1 MCILKLYIRVQLV
14 GVTKLNIS
22 TLILNN
28 TFNNLYDES
37 PYTCL
42 DLVQPSPKINLF
54 LLIYDPF
61 PTERFSG
68 ETEITERLR
77 PPTHLQPTIFL
88 LPCSLLALH
97 FCPSPMD
104 CIWRVCLWPT
114 LKITILSQCTAFS
127 QTHCSLKSLHMAFTH
142 SHTVSN
148 VLKERPGSA
157 QRVRQGKE
165 WKDRN

>member
-1 MCILKLYIRVQLV
+1 MCILKLYIRGQLE

-22 TLILNN
+22 QLILNN

-37 PYTCL
+37 PYICL
-42 DLVQPSPKINLF
+42 DLVQPSPKRNLF

-61 PTERFSG
+61 PQSASPG
-68 ETEITERLR
+68 KQKLLNVYA
-77 PPTHLQPTIFL
+77 PLTHLQPTIL

-97 FCPSPMD
+97 FCPYPMD
-104 CIWRVCLWPT
+104 CIWRVCLWST

-127 QTHCSLKSLHMAFTH
+127 QTHCSLKSLHMAFKH

-148 VLKERPGSA
+148 ALKERPGERPKGETRK
-157 QRVRQGKE
+157 RVKGS
-165 WKDRN
+165 

>member
-22 TLILNN
+22 ALILNN

-61 PTERFSG
+61 PTERFSS

-77 PPTHLQPTIFL
+77 PPHPPSTYNLSSPLLSFGISFL
-88 LPCSLLALH
+88 PVSDGLH
-97 FCPSPMD
+97 
-104 CIWRVCLWPT
+104 
-114 LKITILSQCTAFS
+114 
-127 QTHCSLKSLHMAFTH
+127 LKSLLVVY
-142 SHTVSN
+142 S
-148 VLKERPGSA
+148 
-157 QRVRQGKE
+157 
-165 WKDRN
+165 